1 MKIIRSKAH
10 LENNINW
17 NPRVGLEPPDN
28 LRHQVFPWLQNSLK
42 VFENHPQ
49 FDDKNTA
56 RLFLTLLEQLQTVV
70 IQDAAALAVRFPTRM
85 KHKLFELPVFQSV
98 AFSEYTATMRATLD
112 QSIAPWDA
120 SLEQIMPGL
129 NTRFNSLQSGITANS
144 AVLREITNTRI
155 PQLQKECNNIRPG
168 VSIEFDKFRR
178 ILNECFQAN
187 AAITSDVRHS
197 EDGLT
202 SDNNTP
208 VMYNAS
214 PHSPNSVVPQGGRK
228 NPYPGYGY
236 KLPSVNRA
244 SELWFAWFGEGLF
257 KDKPIPGGIDQLIKK
272 ITTRIGGVVTIVP
285 RTGSFLDG
293 KLLLD

>member
-1 MKIIRSKAH
+1 M
-10 LENNINW
+10 
-17 NPRVGLEPPDN
+17 
-28 LRHQVFPWLQNSLK
+28 
-42 VFENHPQ
+42 
-49 FDDKNTA
+49 
-56 RLFLTLLEQLQTVV
+56 
-70 IQDAAALAVRFPTRM
+70 IQDAAALAVHFPTRM

-257 KDKPIPGGIDQLIKK
+257 KDKPIPGGIDQLIKDNNKDWRSCYDSSENRMFSRWK
-272 ITTRIGGVVTIVP
+272 IIIGLMKEERGGRNDLDYFLTEMDQLYDQSKSKTVTPFHALLQKRDKRRRLNTTEV
-285 RTGSFLDG
+285 S
-293 KLLLD
+293 

>member
-1 MKIIRSKAH
+1 M
-10 LENNINW
+10 
-17 NPRVGLEPPDN
+17 
-28 LRHQVFPWLQNSLK
+28 
-42 VFENHPQ
+42 
-49 FDDKNTA
+49 
-56 RLFLTLLEQLQTVV
+56 TLLEQLQTVV

-257 KDKPIPGGIDQLIKK
+257 KDKPIPGGIDQLIKDNNKDWRSCYDSSENRMFSRWK
-272 ITTRIGGVVTIVP
+272 IIIGLMKEERGGRNDLDYFLTEMDQLYDQSKSKTVTPFHALLQKRDKRRRLNTTEV
-285 RTGSFLDG
+285 S
-293 KLLLD
+293 